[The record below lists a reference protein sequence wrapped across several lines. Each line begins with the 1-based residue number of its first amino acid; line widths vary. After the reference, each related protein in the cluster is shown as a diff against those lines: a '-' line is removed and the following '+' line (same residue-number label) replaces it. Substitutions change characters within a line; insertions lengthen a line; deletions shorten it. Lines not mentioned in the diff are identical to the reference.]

1 MYIIPSIDLKDGQCV
16 RLRKGEFDTVHRVAE
31 DALET
36 ARRFEADGAEFLHM
50 VDLDGALRG
59 DLLRDGLNYDM
70 VSKAADQTNLKIELG
85 GGLRDMD
92 SLKRADSMG
101 VYRMVIGSA
110 AVGNPDFVAEAV
122 GLYGDRIAIGIDAK
136 DGIVKT
142 SGWVESSGVH
152 YIDFAKQVES
162 LGVKY
167 IIFTDIDRDGMLSGP
182 SLDSLKRLIDAVS
195 CNIIASGGISSIDDL
210 KAVKELG
217 LYGAIVGKAVYTG
230 DVSLKEAIAACK

>member
-59 DLLRDGLNYDM
+59 DGKNYNM
-70 VSKAADQTNLKIELG
+70 VSKAAAQTNLKIELG

-110 AVGNPDFVAEAV
+110 AVGNTDFVAEAV
-122 GLYGDRIAIGIDAK
+122 GLYGERIAIGIDSK

-182 SLDSLKRLIDAVS
+182 SMDCLKRLKNTVS

-230 DVSLKEAIAACK
+230 DVRLKEAIAACR